1 VEIFTGE
8 LRKDLRI
15 IRPEKDGDSIMLFDP
30 VSENYFRI
38 TPNTALILGR
48 MNKNCPLEEFEQ
60 KLTRAGIPFSHDELL
75 GLISFLQQNNL
86 TAFEVGAYENKKKMI
101 ANVKEQ
107 TWLLR
112 LASVYMFFKLP
123 PWHPDR
129 FLKAVGPYVSFFAG
143 KFFLYPVLLVS
154 LLGYLLVLRDFS
166 TVRTTFLDSL
176 SWAGLAKYFA
186 AIILLK
192 IVHESSHALAAVH
205 FNCRVRAFGVSFIV
219 FYPRLFTDTTDSWR
233 LPRRQRLLI
242 DAGGLI
248 GELLLGGIAALLW
261 CYLPPGAFKSTM
273 FYIFAVSS
281 LSTIL
286 MNGNP
291 LIRYDGYYILCD
303 LLNAENLMMRSTEFV
318 KNCWRYYLLRIG
330 TRPREKR
337 WLLFTVFGI
346 AAFLYKI
353 VLYTSIILM
362 IYNNFVKA
370 VAVVL
375 LLLEVYTIFLYPMY
389 KEFKTIKMLSKKAKS
404 RAGLFLGVSRLVVVG
419 AALFLPL
426 SWSTVLP
433 GEVLHEK
440 HELVTVAEGGYL
452 KDELADTPRDV
463 RKGELL
469 FEQYSPH
476 VDFAML
482 RTQKMLEVD
491 TLLYKMQLTRRESM
505 GDSMLTK
512 EKIKSDILGKK
523 ELARR
528 RDNLVQKAAFDGKFV
543 PRIKC
548 SAGIWLPAGFEIGE
562 LHAGGKRVMAYASD
576 REVFKFAPGDA
587 VVIYSQDQHD
597 SISGKVLSINPI
609 AAVLRNSPLLQHF
622 GGEIPVYPD
631 EKKPGEY
638 ISVLPLYR
646 VEIAADGMPAIQHG
660 RVVRVKLL
668 RREVLAGELWK
679 FILSVLRREF

>member
-1 VEIFTGE
+1 MEIFTGE

-15 IRPEKDGDSIMLFDP
+15 IRPEKDGGSIMLFDP
-30 VSENYFRI
+30 VSESYFRI
-38 TPNTALILGR
+38 SPNTALILGR
-48 MNKNCPLEEFEQ
+48 MTKNCKLEEFEQ
-60 KLTRAGIPFSHDELL
+60 KLTHAGIPFTHDELL

-86 TAFEVGAYENKKKMI
+86 TAFEVGTYEHKKKQI
-101 ANVKEQ
+101 ETVKEQ

-129 FLKAVGPYVSFFAG
+129 FLKAVAPVGRILTS
-143 KFFLYPVLLVS
+143 KFILFPVILVS
-154 LLGYLLVLRDFS
+154 LLGYLLALRDFS
-166 TVRTTFLDSL
+166 AVRTTFLDSL

-186 AIILLK
+186 AIVFLK
-192 IVHESSHALAAVH
+192 IVHESSHALAAIR

-233 LPRRQRLLI
+233 LPRKQRLLI

-261 CYLPPGAFKSTM
+261 CYLPPGTLKSTM

-281 LSTIL
+281 LSTVL

-303 LLNAENLMMRSTEFV
+303 LINAENLMMRSTEYV

-330 TRPREKR
+330 TRPQEKR
-337 WLLFTVFGI
+337 WFLFTAFGI

-370 VAVVL
+370 IAVVL

-404 RAGLFLGVSRLVVVG
+404 RAGLFLGTAILLIVCG
-419 AALFLPL
+419 ALFLPL

-440 HELVTVAEGGYL
+440 HELVTVTEGGYL
-452 KDELADTPRDV
+452 KKELTDTPRNV

-476 VDFAML
+476 VDFAIQ

-491 TLLYKMQLTRRESM
+491 TLLFKMQLTRRESM
-505 GDSMLTK
+505 GDSMLTR
-512 EKIKSDILGKK
+512 EKIKSDVLGKK
-523 ELARR
+523 ELERR

-543 PRIKC
+543 PRMRL
-548 SAGIWLPAGFEIGE
+548 SAGAWLPAGLEIGE
-562 LHAGGKRVMAYASD
+562 LHSGGKRVTAYATD
-576 REVFKFAPGDA
+576 REVFKLAPGDA
-587 VVIYSQDQHD
+587 VEVFSQDELQTHT
-597 SISGKVLSINPI
+597 GKIQTINPI

-622 GGEIPVYPD
+622 GGEISVYPD
-631 EKKPGEY
+631 EKNPGEY

-646 VEIAADGMPAIQHG
+646 VEIVLDGDPAVWHG
-660 RVVRVKLL
+660 RVVRARLL
-668 RREVLAGELWK
+668 RREVLAGEIWK
-679 FILSVLRREF
+679 FLLSVLRREF

>member
-1 VEIFTGE
+1 MEIFTGE

-15 IRPEKDGDSIMLFDP
+15 IRPEKDGDNIMLFDP
-30 VSENYFRI
+30 ASESYFRI
-38 TPNTALILGR
+38 SPTTALILGR
-48 MNKNCPLEEFEQ
+48 MNKNCKLEEFEQ
-60 KLTRAGIPFSHDELL
+60 KLTRAGIPFDHDELL

-86 TAFEVGAYENKKKMI
+86 TAFEVGTYEHKKKQI
-101 ANVKEQ
+101 EAAKEQ

-129 FLKAVGPYVSFFAG
+129 FLKAVAPYARFLTG
-143 KFFLYPVLLVS
+143 KLVLYPIILLS
-154 LLGYLLVLRDFS
+154 LLGYLLALRDFS
-166 TVRTTFLDSL
+166 AVRTTFLDSL
-176 SWAGLAKYFA
+176 SWAGLAKYFVA
-186 AIILLK
+186 VVFLK
-192 IVHESSHALAAVH
+192 IIHESSHALAAMH

-219 FYPRLFTDTTDSWR
+219 FYPRLFTDTTDSWQ

-242 DAGGLI
+242 DAGGLL

-261 CYLPPGAFKSTM
+261 CYLPPGAVKSTM

-303 LLNAENLMMRSTEFV
+303 LINAENLMMRSTEFV

-330 TRPREKR
+330 SRPQEKR
-337 WLLFTVFGI
+337 WVLFTVFGI

-370 VAVVL
+370 IAVVL
-375 LLLEVYTIFLYPMY
+375 LFLEVYTIFLYPMY
-389 KEFKTIKMLSKKAKS
+389 KEFKTIKMLSKKARS
-404 RAGLFLGVSRLVVVG
+404 RAGLFLGAALLVIVCG
-419 AALFLPL
+419 ALFLPL

-433 GEVLHEK
+433 GETLHEK
-440 HELVTVAEGGYL
+440 HELVTIVEGGYL
-452 KDELADTPRDV
+452 KNELPDASREV

-469 FEQYSPH
+469 FEQHSPH
-476 VDFAML
+476 VDFAIL
-482 RTQKMLEVD
+482 RTQKMLAVD

-505 GDSMLTK
+505 GDSILTR
-512 EKIKSDILGKK
+512 EKIKSDVLGEK
-523 ELARR
+523 ELKRR
-528 RDNLVQKAAFDGKFV
+528 RDNLVHRAAFDGKFV
-543 PRIKC
+543 PRMKL
-548 SAGIWLPAGFEIGE
+548 SAGAWLPAGLEIGE
-562 LHAGGKRVMAYASD
+562 IHSGGKRVTAYATD
-576 REVFKFAPGDA
+576 REVFKLSPGDE
-587 VVIYSQDQHD
+587 VEVYSQDTTAAYPGR
-597 SISGKVLSINPI
+597 ILTVNPI

-622 GGEIPVYPD
+622 GGEIAVYPD
-631 EKKPGEY
+631 EKRPGEY

-646 VEIAADGMPAIQHG
+646 VEIALDGSPEIQHG
-660 RVVRVKLL
+660 RVVRVRLL

-679 FILSVLRREF
+679 FLLSVLRREF

>member
-1 VEIFTGE
+1 MEIFTGE

-38 TPNTALILGR
+38 TPSTALILGR

-86 TAFEVGAYENKKKMI
+86 TAFEIGAYENKKKMI

-129 FLKAVGPYVSFFAG
+129 FLKAIGPYVSFLAG

-192 IVHESSHALAAVH
+192 IVHEFSHALAAVH

-318 KNCWRYYLLRIG
+318 KIG
-330 TRPREKR
+330 
-337 WLLFTVFGI
+337 
-346 AAFLYKI
+346 
-353 VLYTSIILM
+353 
-362 IYNNFVKA
+362 
-370 VAVVL
+370 
-375 LLLEVYTIFLYPMY
+375 
-389 KEFKTIKMLSKKAKS
+389 
-404 RAGLFLGVSRLVVVG
+404 RA
-419 AALFLPL
+419 
-426 SWSTVLP
+426 
-433 GEVLHEK
+433 
-440 HELVTVAEGGYL
+440 
-452 KDELADTPRDV
+452 
-463 RKGELL
+463 
-469 FEQYSPH
+469 H
-476 VDFAML
+476 V
-482 RTQKMLEVD
+482 
-491 TLLYKMQLTRRESM
+491 
-505 GDSMLTK
+505 
-512 EKIKSDILGKK
+512 
-523 ELARR
+523 
-528 RDNLVQKAAFDGKFV
+528 
-543 PRIKC
+543 
-548 SAGIWLPAGFEIGE
+548 
-562 LHAGGKRVMAYASD
+562 
-576 REVFKFAPGDA
+576 
-587 VVIYSQDQHD
+587 
-597 SISGKVLSINPI
+597 
-609 AAVLRNSPLLQHF
+609 
-622 GGEIPVYPD
+622 
-631 EKKPGEY
+631 
-638 ISVLPLYR
+638 
-646 VEIAADGMPAIQHG
+646 
-660 RVVRVKLL
+660 
-668 RREVLAGELWK
+668 
-679 FILSVLRREF
+679 